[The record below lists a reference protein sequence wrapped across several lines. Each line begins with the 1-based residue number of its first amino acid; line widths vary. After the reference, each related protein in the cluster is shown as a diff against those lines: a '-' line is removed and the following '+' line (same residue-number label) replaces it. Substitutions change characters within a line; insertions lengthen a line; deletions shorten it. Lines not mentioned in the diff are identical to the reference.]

1 MTTLL
6 TFAPPDDVPEAT
18 VWVCDDRACTALTV
32 AGALAVLFAPDKTVV
47 FAQGEAGPGDETVVP
62 LPDCDSEAG
71 LWACFEAI
79 CGAVGEDE
87 RADRGS
93 DPRDGTAAVR
103 GLPRPPLPPRAQ
115 RRGDSSASS
124 TAPGSAGLRPSLPVH
139 DLTPFVEVLDWVGAV
154 RGLLRHLDADA
165 LAALF
170 AGIQDRAHRQG
181 REPPPRNLKPFANNL
196 ARFASAVRLARPTE
210 AFLAAHLLL
219 ARLDQVEGEVAA
231 DLPALVPLVERI
243 GRLASLADEEPVLDA
258 DLLRR
263 HRVLIR
269 YQLDHGLVLQAIEL
283 GREWLVNLLL
293 LRLGCSP
300 ERWLDRDLRHV
311 VSRTATGA
319 MLARQHRE
327 YDPTD
332 LSGRFEAL
340 PDADGITSVWQ
351 AIGELR
357 NDLAHCGM
365 NEQPKSVRVIERRT
379 AAVVAALEA
388 LA

>member
-6 TFAPPDDVPEAT
+6 TFAPSDDVPEET

-32 AGALAVLFAPDKTVV
+32 AGALAVLFAPDKVVV
-47 FAQGEAGPGDETVVP
+47 FAQGATTPGDETVVP

-71 LWACFEAI
+71 LWASFEAI
-79 CGAVGEDE
+79 CSAVGEDE
-87 RADRGS
+87 RLIVDLTHATG
-93 DPRDGTAAVR
+93 
-103 GLPRPPLPPRAQ
+103 PLPFVVFLALPYLRELKGAAIE
-115 RRGDSSASS
+115 RVFYGARVGR
-124 TAPGSAGLRPSLPVH
+124 TATELPVH

-154 RGLLRHLDADA
+154 RGFLRHLDADM

-170 AGIQDRAHRQG
+170 AGIQDRAHRQR
-181 REPPPRNLKPFANNL
+181 REPPPRLLKPFANNL
-196 ARFASAVRLARPTE
+196 GRFASAVRLARPTE

-219 ARLDQVEGEVAA
+219 ARLDQVEGEIAA

-243 GRLASLADEEPVLDA
+243 GRLAPLADEEPLLDG

-263 HRVLIR
+263 QRALVQ
-269 YQLDHGLVLQAIEL
+269 YQLDHGLLLQAVEL
-283 GREWLVNLLL
+283 GREWLVNLLV
-293 LRLGCSP
+293 LRLGCP
-300 ERWLDRDLRHV
+300 AERWLDWQVRETV
-311 VSRTATGA
+311 GRTATGA
-319 MLARQHRE
+319 MLARQHRP

-340 PDADGITSVWQ
+340 PDADGIASVWQ

-365 NEQPKSVRVIERRT
+365 NEQPKAVRVIERRT

-388 LA
+388 LS

>member
-6 TFAPPDDVPEAT
+6 TFAPPADVSEAT

-32 AGALAVLFAPDKTVV
+32 AGALAVLFAPDKIVV
-47 FAQGEAGPGDETVVP
+47 FAQGETGHGVETVVP
-62 LPDCDSEAG
+62 LPDCDSEVG

-87 RADRGS
+87 RLIVDLTHATG
-93 DPRDGTAAVR
+93 
-103 GLPRPPLPPRAQ
+103 PLPFVVFLSLPYLRELK
-115 RRGDSSASS
+115 GASIDRVFYGARVDR
-124 TAPGSAGLRPSLPVH
+124 TATELPVH

-154 RGLLRHLDADA
+154 HGFLRHLDADA
-165 LAALF
+165 LAELF
-170 AGIQDRAHRQG
+170 AGIQDRAHRQ
-181 REPPPRNLKPFANNL
+181 RRDPPPRQLKPFANNL

-243 GRLASLADEEPVLDA
+243 GRLAPLSDEEPFLDG

-263 HRVLIR
+263 QQALVR
-269 YQLDHGLVLQAIEL
+269 YQLDHGLLLQAVEL
-283 GREWLVNLLL
+283 GREWLVNLLV
-293 LRLGCSP
+293 LRLGCP
-300 ERWLDRDLRHV
+300 AERWLDWQVRETV
-311 VSRTATGA
+311 GRTATGA
-319 MLARQHRE
+319 MLVRQHRD
-327 YDPTD
+327 YDPTN
-332 LSGRFEAL
+332 LSDRFEAL
-340 PDADGITSVWQ
+340 PDADGIASVWQ

-365 NEQPKSVRVIERRT
+365 NEQPKAVRVIERRA
-379 AAVVAALEA
+379 AAVIAALEA